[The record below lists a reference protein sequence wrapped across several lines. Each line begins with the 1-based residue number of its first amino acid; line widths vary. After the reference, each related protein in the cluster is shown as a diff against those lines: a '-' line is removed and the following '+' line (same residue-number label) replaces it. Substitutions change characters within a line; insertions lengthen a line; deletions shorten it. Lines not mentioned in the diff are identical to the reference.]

1 MTLAHT
7 LLLLAAGA
15 AAGIVGSAGGTA
27 SLISYPALLAV
38 GLTPLA
44 ANVTNAVAFVAAWPG
59 SALGSRAE
67 LHGQGSWLRR
77 QAPLVVAGSVAGAV
91 LLLATPA
98 SAFAKVVPYLLAL
111 AALALLLQP
120 QATKWLASRSA
131 GRPGL
136 LLPAG
141 LIAVSAYDGYWGA
154 GAGIMTLTVL
164 MIAAAQP
171 LVQANALK
179 NMLLGIADVACCV
192 VFVLCWP
199 VDWRAVI
206 PMAVGC
212 LTGGAIGP
220 SVTRHV
226 PGHALRIIAALAG
239 LALAV
244 RLWIP
249 A

>member
-1 MTLAHT
+1 M
-7 LLLLAAGA
+7 
-15 AAGIVGSAGGTA
+15 
-27 SLISYPALLAV
+27 
-38 GLTPLA
+38 
-44 ANVTNAVAFVAAWPG
+44 
-59 SALGSRAE
+59 
-67 LHGQGSWLRR
+67 
-77 QAPLVVAGSVAGAV
+77 VAGSVAGAV

-120 QATKWLASRSA
+120 QATKWLASRPA

>member
-1 MTLAHT
+1 MTPGHS
-7 LLLLAAGA
+7 LLLLAAGT

-27 SLISYPALLAV
+27 SLISYPALLAA

-44 ANVTNAVAFVAAWPG
+44 ANVANAVAFVAAWPG

-67 LHGQGSWLRR
+67 LRGEGSWLRR
-77 QAPLVVAGSVAGAV
+77 QAPLVVAGSAAGAA
-91 LLLATPA
+91 LLLVTPA
-98 SAFAKVVPYLLAL
+98 AAFARVVPYLLAL

-120 QATKWLASRSA
+120 KATKWLASRPA
-131 GRPGL
+131 GQPGL
-136 LLPAG
+136 LLPVG
-141 LIAVSAYDGYWGA
+141 LIAVSVYDGYWGA

-164 MIAAAQP
+164 MIATVHP

-199 VDWRAVI
+199 VDWQAVI

-212 LTGGAIGP
+212 LIGGAIGP
-220 SVTRHV
+220 SVTRHL
-226 PGHALRIIAALAG
+226 PGRALRILAALAG

-244 RLWIP
+244 RLWI
-249 A
+249 AA